1 MDQKPFNFFRK
12 KIDQNKVAL
21 IISKNNLDQRVDPPD
36 PQPEPCLG
44 STLELSFKIMII
56 TTFIHILTWVM

>member
-1 MDQKPFNFFRK
+1 
-12 KIDQNKVAL
+12 
-21 IISKNNLDQRVDPPD
+21 LDQRVDPPD

>member
-36 PQPEPCLG
+36 P
-44 STLELSFKIMII
+44 
-56 TTFIHILTWVM
+56 